1 MLDTQIRTTD
11 VQQSLYALGNTES
24 LVQGLHTSS
33 RKEAKQLWLHIH
45 LPQFS
50 LEILTCGSSA
60 RKACVLVEGQGAKL
74 KILQANSH
82 ATSLGVRL
90 GMSLSAARIL
100 GNLTVLSR
108 NERAENH
115 TLERLCAWAYQF
127 TPIISVAPPDGLL
140 LEVKSSLKLFG
151 GAQSLLNEVRRGL
164 RDLGHKAFI
173 AIAPTPAAA
182 TVLARSE
189 RQCSILCEQELANAL
204 GPLSLKALRLE
215 PKQLAV
221 LNSIGAQTIGDCLRL
236 PRGGLGRRMAPK
248 VVENFSR
255 LLGRTSDPRPRF
267 KLPKLFQSSL
277 ELPWEVSNAQSL
289 NAAGERLLYEL
300 TGYLRS
306 SAAVTRSLRWTLSYI
321 DGRAL
326 NFQLELTQATREHA
340 HFALLLRERLSR
352 IQLTDKVKGIALY
365 VDDISPEQVVME
377 TDMFKHQPTGN
388 GEDWPSFLDRLRARL
403 GEQAVRGLQRVS
415 DHRPECAWRWTNVP
429 SPLRESAQ
437 SSTRLSSNAAERP
450 LWLMRRPIRL
460 RKEQG
465 YLNINGRLQLVE
477 ERERIETGWWDGKPV
492 GRDYFVAANPRGA
505 RLWIY
510 RELSG
515 DKDWYL
521 HGIFE

>member
-1 MLDTQIRTTD
+1 MLDTQIRTID
-11 VQQSLYALGNTES
+11 GRQSLYTLGTSKS
-24 LVQGLHTSS
+24 LVQGLQTSS

-50 LEILTCGSSA
+50 LEMLTCGSSD
-60 RKACVLVEGQGAKL
+60 RKACVLVEGQGSRL
-74 KILQANSH
+74 KIVQANSH

-90 GMSLSAARIL
+90 GMSLSAAQIL
-100 GNLTVLSR
+100 GDLAVLSR
-108 NERAENH
+108 NERAESQ
-115 TLERLCAWAYQF
+115 TLGRLCAWAYQF
-127 TPIISVAPPDGLL
+127 TPIISAVPPDGLL
-140 LEVKSSLKLFG
+140 LEIKSSLKLFG
-151 GAQSLLNEVRRGL
+151 GAQELLNEVRRGL
-164 RDLGHKAFI
+164 RDLGHKALI

-182 TVLARSE
+182 TLLARAE
-189 RQCSILCEQELANAL
+189 RQCTVLHEQELPNVL
-204 GPLSLKALRLE
+204 GPLPLEALRLE

-221 LNSIGAQTIGDCLRL
+221 LNGIGAQSINDCLRL
-236 PRGGLGRRMAPK
+236 PRDGLGRRTAPT
-248 VVENFSR
+248 VVEKFSR

-277 ELPWEVSNAQSL
+277 ELPWETNNAQSL
-289 NAAGERLLYEL
+289 GVAGGRLLHEL

-306 SAAVTRSLRWTLSYI
+306 CAAVTRYLRWTLNYV
-321 DGRAL
+321 DGQAL
-326 NFQLELTQATREHA
+326 NFQLELTQPTREHA

-352 IQLTDKVKGIALY
+352 IQLTDKVKGISLY
-365 VDDISPEQVVME
+365 VDDINPEQVVTE
-377 TDMFKHQPTGN
+377 ADLFKRQPTGG

-415 DHRPECAWRWTNVP
+415 DHRPECAWRWTDVP
-429 SPLRESAQ
+429 SHLRESTQ
-437 SSTRLSSNAAERP
+437 SSTRLSSLAPERP

-465 YLNINGRLQLVE
+465 HLNINGRLQLVE